1 MSTLKDIAK
10 ILVQKHELKQ
20 RDADLFVSAFVETI
34 LEGLRNDRQVK
45 IKGFGTFKVTAVRD
59 RESVNVNTGERVVIS
74 GHDKISFTPD
84 AVMRDIVN
92 KPFAQFETVVLADDV
107 NFDDMPSADES
118 NSDDVEMDKTID
130 NNNSPATESLAQKP
144 LEAKVIALNVPDGAR
159 SVADNQKDEAAV
171 QTATEPD
178 SISGQVSPDEH
189 KEVRGNHETVSKI
202 SDNRDGVVTADDVSV
217 HHEDKTMASEPVSQ
231 RQQEVEECAEDNGNV
246 TPSHKVESV
255 EAKVLTGEPLVK
267 PTEISRTD
275 HEEPHHEEGND
286 SYVDDG
292 NFDNDNSCRKVFLL
306 YAIVINIL
314 IAGIA
319 FVIGYLCATNNWL
332 GLDKT
337 KTNDIVQPAEYV
349 DSDALNS
356 QNDTAN
362 SPDSAVKKLDGQ
374 KMNVKGK
381 EDVSA
386 PSSVASPAETTKDEA
401 KETPVTSDHSAING
415 KYDSDPRVKTG
426 AYTIVGTAK
435 TVKVRAGQTIKS
447 ISKTYLGEGMECYVE
462 AYNGGITQ
470 ISEGQTIKIP
480 ELKLKKRKK

>member
-59 RESVNVNTGERVVIS
+59 RESVNVNTGERVLIS

-107 NFDDMPSADES
+107 NFDDMPLADES
-118 NSDDVEMDKTID
+118 NSEEVETEKHIEA
-130 NNNSPATESLAQKP
+130 NLSPATESQTQEP
-144 LEAKVIALNVPDGAR
+144 LEAKVIALNVPDDAR
-159 SVADNQKDEAAV
+159 SVADSQKDDAAV
-171 QTATEPD
+171 QTTAEQE
-178 SISGQVSPDEH
+178 SISGQVSPNEH
-189 KEVRGNHETVSKI
+189 KEVRGNHESVAKVPDDVENVI
-202 SDNRDGVVTADDVSV
+202 TADDVSGNPKDENTV
-217 HHEDKTMASEPVSQ
+217 LESVSQ
-231 RQQEVEECAEDNGNV
+231 RQQEAEECAEDIGNA
-246 TPSHKVESV
+246 TPPHKVESI

-267 PTEISRTD
+267 PSEISRAD
-275 HEEPHHEEGND
+275 HEEPHHEENND
-286 SYVDDG
+286 SYVDDD
-292 NFDNDNSCRKVFLL
+292 NYDNDNSFRKVFLL

-349 DSDALNS
+349 DSDALNN

-362 SPDSAVKKLDGQ
+362 SPDSTVKKLDGQ
-374 KMNVKGK
+374 KTNVKEK
-381 EDVSA
+381 EDDSA
-386 PSSVASPAETTKDEA
+386 PSSVASPTETRKDEA
-401 KETPVTSDHSAING
+401 KETPVTSDHSVANG
-415 KYDSDPRVKTG
+415 KYDYDPRVKTG

-435 TVKVRAGQTIKS
+435 RVKVRAGQTIKS
-447 ISKTYLGEGMECYVE
+447 ISKTYLGDGMECYVE

-470 ISEGQTIKIP
+470 VSEGQTIKIP